1 VLGELHERLGDV
13 SLVESAGQQPSMLI
27 DALKRAVLIPA
38 TVEEQS
44 FEVSA

>member
-1 VLGELHERLGDV
+1 
-13 SLVESAGQQPSMLI
+13 MLI

-44 FEVSA
+44 FEVSVEAFFENS